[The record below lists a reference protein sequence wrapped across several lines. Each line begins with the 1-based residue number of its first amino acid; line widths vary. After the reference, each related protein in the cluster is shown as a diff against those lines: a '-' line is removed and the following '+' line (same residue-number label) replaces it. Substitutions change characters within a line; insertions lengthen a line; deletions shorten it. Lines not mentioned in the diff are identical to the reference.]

1 MDKTKAMENQGSPT
15 NDNVNQVF
23 NQQFGQQQLPNST
36 AVLVLGIISLPV
48 CLCYILFGV
57 PGLVLSII
65 SFSMSNKARKMYEEN
80 PSLYT
85 QASYNNL
92 KAGRVCAIIGI
103 IMNSLCLVGMII
115 YIIVFVSIMGAA
127 FHNFPWH

>member
-1 MDKTKAMENQGSPT
+1 MENQGTP
-15 NDNVNQVF
+15 NQNPNQENINKVF
-23 NQQFGQQQLPNST
+23 NQQFGLQQLPNST
-36 AVLVLGIISLPV
+36 AVLVMGIISLPI
-48 CLCYILFGV
+48 CFCYILFGV

-65 SFSMSNKARKMYEEN
+65 SFTMSNKARREYDAN

-92 KAGRVCAIIGI
+92 KAGRVCAIIGMI
-103 IMNSLCLVGMII
+103 INSLCLVAMII

-127 FHNFPWH
+127 FQSFPWQH

>member
-1 MDKTKAMENQGSPT
+1 MENQGTPN

-65 SFSMSNKARKMYEEN
+65 SFTMSNKARKMYEEN

-92 KAGRVCAIIGI
+92 KAGRICAIIGMI
-103 IMNSLCLVGMII
+103 INSLCLVGMIV
-115 YIIVFVSIMGAA
+115 YIIVIVSIVGSS
-127 FHNFPWH
+127 FQSFPWH